1 MIKFKFKLQKL
12 LDIKIKE
19 EEESKLEYTKAQN
32 DKKVLEDNIKK
43 LDLSYKKYAQ
53 FTDSED
59 AVSQKVRLNYLHSIS
74 QTIEQSNKILEEKE
88 KIVIESKDKFIEKQ
102 INRKS
107 LETLKENKFIKIR
120 KEEARKEQIENDE
133 FALYTYIRN
142 KKNIS

>member
-1 MIKFKFKLQKL
+1 MTNYKFKLQKL

-32 DKKVLEDNIKK
+32 DKKTLEDNIKK
-43 LDLSYKKYAQ
+43 LDCSYKKYAQ
-53 FTDSED
+53 FEESED
-59 AVSQKVRLNYLHSIS
+59 TISQKVRLNYLHSIS

-88 KIVIESKDKFIEKQ
+88 KIVLEAKDKFIETQ
-102 INRKS
+102 IDRKS
-107 LETLKENKFIKIR
+107 LETLKENKLIKLK

-133 FALYTYIRN
+133 FALYAYMRN

>member
-74 QTIEQSNKILEEKE
+74 QTIERSNKILEEKE

-107 LETLKENKFIKIR
+107 LETLKANKFIKIR

>member
-1 MIKFKFKLQKL
+1 MTNYKFKLQKL

-32 DKKVLEDNIKK
+32 DKKTLEDNIKK
-43 LDLSYKKYAQ
+43 LGCSYKKYAQ
-53 FTDSED
+53 FEESED
-59 AVSQKVRLNYLHSIS
+59 TISQKVRLNYLHSIS
-74 QTIEQSNKILEEKE
+74 QTIEQSNKILVEKE
-88 KIVIESKDKFIEKQ
+88 KILVEAKDKFIERQ
-102 INRKS
+102 IDRKS

-133 FALYTYIRN
+133 FALYAYMRN

>member
-1 MIKFKFKLQKL
+1 MTNYKFKLQKL

-32 DKKVLEDNIKK
+32 DKKTLEDNIKK
-43 LDLSYKKYAQ
+43 LGCSYKKYAQ
-53 FTDSED
+53 FEESED
-59 AVSQKVRLNYLHSIS
+59 TISQKVRLNYLHSIS
-74 QTIEQSNKILEEKE
+74 QTIEQSNKILVEKE
-88 KIVIESKDKFIEKQ
+88 KIVVEAKDKFIERQ
-102 INRKS
+102 IDRKS

-133 FALYTYIRN
+133 FALYAYMRN

>member
-1 MIKFKFKLQKL
+1 MTNYKFKLQKL

-32 DKKVLEDNIKK
+32 DKKVIEDNIKK
-43 LDLSYKKYAQ
+43 LDCSYKKYAQ
-53 FTDSED
+53 FED
-59 AVSQKVRLNYLHSIS
+59 VEDTISQKVRLNYLHSIS
-74 QTIEQSNKILEEKE
+74 QTIEQSNQILVEKE
-88 KIVIESKDKFIEKQ
+88 RIVVEAKDKFIEKQ

-107 LETLKENKFIKIR
+107 LETLKENKFIKLR

-133 FALYTYIRN
+133 FALYAYIRN